1 MKEVVI
7 HPERCVGCMQCMVA
21 CATAHSKTK
30 NLLTAL
36 GESPLP
42 KPRIHIGAG
51 LYREGF
57 PNRCRHCDPAPCM
70 MVCLPGAIYRD
81 ETWNTVLINTERC
94 INCATCAMACPFGV
108 IRYHEDSLGP
118 PDKTIAVKCDN
129 CVDRQAKGLFPA
141 CVEVCKCG
149 ALTFE
154 EQSSSLK
161 RKTDE
166 MARRVSAG
174 AEERG
179 VTESPGF
186 VLLNALK
193 KANVE
198 LSGREASL

>member
-7 HPERCVGCMQCMVA
+7 HPERCVGCMQCMIA

-30 NLLTAL
+30 SLLTAL
-36 GESPLP
+36 AESPLP
-42 KPRIHIGAG
+42 KPRIHVGVG

-81 ETWNTVLINTERC
+81 ETMNTVLINTERC

-108 IRYHEDSLGP
+108 IRYHEDSVGP
-118 PDKTIAVKCDN
+118 PGKIIAVKCDN
-129 CVDRQAKGLFPA
+129 CVDRQSRGLAPA

-166 MARRVSAG
+166 MAKRVSSG

-179 VTESPGF
+179 LSESPGF
-186 VLLNALK
+186 DLLNVLK

-198 LSGREASL
+198 LSGREATL